1 MKLLFM
7 IGIIGNGGAERVIA
21 NLSKQFAHDGHEVY
35 ITTIYSNRRDYDID
49 SNVRTFSANNESQ
62 SQSIRVIK
70 RVFSIRKLVKQIN
83 PEVIISF
90 LSDVNMYVIVSLWG
104 LKYKIVIS
112 ERNDPGNDPPQKWM
126 RRIRNLLY
134 AKANGIVFQTEDAEK
149 YFDGILPATIHRA
162 VISNPLFSDLPLY
175 NPAVPCRHFIAASR
189 LCKQKNLPM
198 AIEAMRLLVPDY
210 PDCTLSIFGDGPEK
224 DHLQE
229 LINTYNLNDHVSLE
243 GFKPNIYAYMQK
255 ACALII
261 SSDYEG
267 MSNSMLEALGIGL
280 PVIATDCPVGGA
292 RMFIENGMNGYLIEC
307 GNSTSLANA
316 MKAILTDHTMA
327 SRFEENARAIRER
340 LSITSIAQ
348 QWYDFLKH

>member
-7 IGIIGNGGAERVIA
+7 IGILGNGGAERVIT

-49 SNVRTFSANNESQ
+49 SHVRTCSANSESPL
-62 SQSIRVIK
+62 QSIRIIK
-70 RVFSIRKLVKQIN
+70 RIFSIRKLVKQIN
-83 PEVIISF
+83 PEVVISF

-104 LKYKIVIS
+104 LKHKIVIS
-112 ERNDPGNDPPQKWM
+112 ERNDPANDPPQKWM
-126 RRIRNLLY
+126 RKIRNLLY
-134 AKANGIVFQTEDAEK
+134 AKANGIVFQTEDAK
-149 YFDGILPATIHRA
+149 NYFDGILPAAMHRA
-162 VISNPLFSDLPLY
+162 VISNPLFNDLPLY
-175 NPAVPCRHFIAASR
+175 NPGVSGRQFISVSR

-198 AIEAMRLLVPDY
+198 TIEAMRLLVPEY

-229 LINTYNLNDHVSLE
+229 LIDQCNLNDHVFLE
-243 GFKPNIYAYMQK
+243 GFKPNIYEYMQK

-267 MSNSMLEALGIGL
+267 MSNSMLEALGIGV

-292 RMFIENGMNGYLIEC
+292 RMFIKNGVNGYLIEC
-307 GNSTSLANA
+307 GNSKSLAGA
-316 MKAILTDHTMA
+316 MKAMITDHTIA

-340 LSITSIAQ
+340 LSITFIAQ